1 MIFRIWHGWTSAENA
16 DIYEN
21 LLKREIFPAIASKNV
36 SGYRGIQLLRRQ
48 LKNEIEFV
56 TIMQFD
62 SLEAVKQ
69 FAGEDYEKSVVP
81 DKARKVLARHDD
93 RSQHYEL
100 KESIMYTSKGAKHT
114 QKDEK

>member
-1 MIFRIWHGWTSAENA
+1 MIFRIWHGWTTTENA

-21 LLKREIFPAIASKNV
+21 LLKKEIFPTIASKNI

-48 LKNEIEFV
+48 LSSEVEFI

-62 SLEAVKQ
+62 SLAAVKQ
-69 FAGEDYEKSVVP
+69 FAGKDYEESYVP
-81 DKARKVLARHDD
+81 DKARNVLSRRDK

-100 KESIMYTSKGAKHT
+100 KESILY
-114 QKDEK
+114 

>member
-1 MIFRIWHGWTSAENA
+1 MIFRIWHGGTTPENA

-21 LLKREIFPAIASKNV
+21 LLKKEIFPTIASKNI

-48 LKNEIEFV
+48 LSSEVEFI

-62 SLEAVKQ
+62 SLAAVKQ
-69 FAGEDYEKSVVP
+69 FAGEDYEESYVP
-81 DKARKVLARHDD
+81 DKARNVLSRRDK

-100 KESIMYTSKGAKHT
+100 KESILY
-114 QKDEK
+114 

>member
-1 MIFRIWHGWTSAENA
+1 MIFRIWHGWTTLENA

-21 LLKREIFPAIASKNV
+21 LLKKEIFPAIAAKNV

-48 LKNEIEFV
+48 LSKEVEFI

-69 FAGEDYEKSVVP
+69 FAGEDYEKAYVP
-81 DKARKVLARHDD
+81 DKARKVLSRHDD
-93 RSQHYEL
+93 RSQHYEM
-100 KESIMYTSKGAKHT
+100 KESIMY
-114 QKDEK
+114 

>member
-1 MIFRIWHGWTSAENA
+1 MILRIWHGWTTPENA

-21 LLKREIFPAIASKNV
+21 LLKKEIFPTIASKNI

-48 LKNEIEFV
+48 LNNEVEFI

-62 SLEAVKQ
+62 SLVEVKQ
-69 FAGEDYEKSVVP
+69 FAGEDYEESYVP
-81 DKARKVLARHDD
+81 DKARKVLSRHDK

-100 KESIMYTSKGAKHT
+100 KESILY
-114 QKDEK
+114 

>member
-1 MIFRIWHGWTSAENA
+1 MIFRIWHGWTTPENA

-21 LLKREIFPAIASKNV
+21 LLKKEIFPTIASKNI

-48 LKNEIEFV
+48 LSSEIEFI

-62 SLEAVKQ
+62 SLAAVKQ
-69 FAGEDYEKSVVP
+69 FAGEDYEESYVP
-81 DKARKVLARHDD
+81 DKARKVLSRHDK

-100 KESIMYTSKGAKHT
+100 KESILY
-114 QKDEK
+114 